1 MYWATR
7 GAEDVALASGTRHA
21 SLCSQHC
28 HAEEWKLQTIL
39 FYGRIVTVAHGPAS
53 READGKDF
61 AAIYVPTDETSSP
74 TNAHK
79 SLKLVEEK
87 PRHISVRVFLG

>member
-1 MYWATR
+1 MYLYVRNIVTR
-7 GAEDVALASGTRHA
+7 RNGNFR
-21 SLCSQHC
+21 
-28 HAEEWKLQTIL
+28 L

-61 AAIYVPTDETSSP
+61 AAICVPTDETLSP

-79 SLKLVEEK
+79 SLKLVEQK
-87 PRHISVRVFLG
+87 PRHISVRVFLGSPLAQASEVTQHSGD